1 MLHNLKKLYLA
12 KLGKLDA
19 PKSTIF
25 TYNKIYGS
33 LLEKNHIIK
42 HKKTA
47 ATFEDYYSMVTHGG
61 SKVYSEQLKANEV
74 GDLYVKDKVP
84 LGLILKTNKRYIS
97 TKKLRIIEETLNKTQ
112 SFSKRVEAILNGKN
126 FEKL

>member
-1 MLHNLKKLYLA
+1 
-12 KLGKLDA
+12 
-19 PKSTIF
+19 
-25 TYNKIYGS
+25 
-33 LLEKNHIIK
+33 
-42 HKKTA
+42 
-47 ATFEDYYSMVTHGG
+47 MVTHGG
-61 SKVYSEQLKANEV
+61 AKVYSEQLKANEA